1 MTEEIND
8 TSSLD
13 TRIGTVLMKMKDRK
27 NKRRKRTG
35 NKEKNCI
42 GLIGMILKL
51 TEIRNTFRRIHH

>member
-27 NKRRKRTG
+27 IKRRKRTG
-35 NKEKNCI
+35 NKK
-42 GLIGMILKL
+42 KL
-51 TEIRNTFRRIHH
+51 YRPHRHDFKTH

>member
-27 NKRRKRTG
+27 IKRRKRAG
-35 NKEKNCI
+35 NKKNCI

-51 TEIRNTFRRIHH
+51 TEIRNTFRRIDH